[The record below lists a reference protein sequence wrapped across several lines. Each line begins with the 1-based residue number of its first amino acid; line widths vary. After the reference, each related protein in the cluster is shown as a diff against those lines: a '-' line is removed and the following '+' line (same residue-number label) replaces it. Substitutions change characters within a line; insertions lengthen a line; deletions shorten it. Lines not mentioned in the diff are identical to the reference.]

1 MGREKSAKLVDLF
14 SDHFV
19 DIWKLFSETASFL
32 GRTPLF
38 TQYEDQLRAWR
49 RELQTSRQNIDVAR
63 RIRSELT
70 ELRKL
75 LRLQG
80 YDLSLAKQRLVFEG
94 FRNDACLGEG
104 FKRAVIFFGDND
116 IYWLTGE
123 DNHIMLAQFLER
135 QLENRST
142 DKKRIVIRGKHYLW
156 YRRRGSDLVISGS
169 DTEMKDDFER
179 LKAIGEANS
188 LYILGKLKGLR

>member
-1 MGREKSAKLVDLF
+1 VGREKSAKLVDLF
-14 SDHFV
+14 SDRFA

-38 TQYEDQLRAWR
+38 NQYEAQLRAWR
-49 RELQTSRQNIDVAR
+49 MELQSVRQNIDVAR
-63 RIRSELT
+63 HIRSELT
-70 ELRKL
+70 ELRKT

-80 YDLSLAKQRLVFEG
+80 YDLSLAKQQLIFEG

-104 FKRAVIFFGDND
+104 FRRVVIFFGDSD
-116 IYWLTGE
+116 IYWLAGE

-135 QLENRST
+135 HLESRIS
-142 DKKRIVIRGKHYLW
+142 DKKRIIIRGKHYLW
-156 YRRRGSDLVISGS
+156 YRRRGNDLVLSGS

-188 LYILGKLKGLR
+188 LYVLGKLKGLK